1 MNTLAFRQKSRY
13 LQHGGWGG
21 RSKRQTQHTLEPWLG
36 FCFVNLSSWGGG
48 GRTKESKHSDTE
60 RHLDFLSSF
69 RDDLQA
75 GLPMI
80 KGQLVKPGWVLTV
93 AQPFPELCDLRQ
105 APQIL

>member
-1 MNTLAFRQKSRY
+1 M
-13 LQHGGWGG
+13 G
-21 RSKRQTQHTLEPWLG
+21 REEQETDTTHFGALVGVL

-69 RDDLQA
+69 RDDLEA

-105 APQIL
+105 ALQIL